1 MGGARAARDAA
12 RRRGR
17 GLGDARDGGCATRD
31 GAVARA
37 PRAERPSSLGILVDR
52 PDFSF
57 ADFSQNSPARQ
68 STTAR
73 DELLG
78 FILQIHAQLR
88 EFELDLVNGEA
99 LAALQ

>member
-1 MGGARAARDAA
+1 MCATVLRHARW
-12 RRRGR
+12 RRG
-17 GLGDARDGGCATRD
+17 
-31 GAVARA
+31 RA

-88 EFELDLVNGEA
+88 EFELELVNGEA
-99 LAALQ
+99 LACLQ